1 MRNRLI
7 WIAVGLAIVV
17 AGGLAY
23 RGLTRLPQLA
33 VAKVESQAVERVLAA
48 VGRVRAEERVSV
60 YARTAGQ
67 ILSLVKDEGD
77 HVAAGDLLGEID
89 AGQPRAVLAQRKA
102 AVTAQRRQLEQ
113 SKRDLARAQSL
124 LAKGFITRAGFETA
138 RLAVQRDVEQLTQL
152 EAAVAEIERRLD
164 DYRIVAPMAGRILL
178 RPVDP
183 GQVIDVRTQIFELV
197 SQGAPEVETDVDE
210 TVAGALRV
218 GMRARLAPA
227 GMQGAIIAGHVNF
240 IAPRVEPTTGGR
252 TVRLSFDSP
261 PKDIPPGLSVDVN
274 ITVETRDKALTLP
287 RGAIAS
293 AEGESYVIVVRS
305 NKTERQ
311 VVSFID
317 WPAERVIV
325 TSGVSEGDDVAIDP
339 LATPSGVDVTPIA
352 APAAR

>member
-1 MRNRLI
+1 MRRRLI
-7 WIAVGLAIVV
+7 WIVVGLALV
-17 AGGLAY
+17 AAASLTY
-23 RGLTRLPQLA
+23 RVSTRLPTLA
-33 VAKVESQAVERVLAA
+33 VAKVKSQAVERVLAA

-67 ILSLVKDEGD
+67 ILTLIKDEGD
-77 HVAAGDLLGEID
+77 RVTAGELLGSID
-89 AGQPRAVLAQRKA
+89 AGQPRAVLAQRRA
-102 AVTAQRRQLEQ
+102 AVTAQRRQTEQ
-113 SKRDLARAQSL
+113 STRDLARAQSL
-124 LAKGFITRAGFETA
+124 LTKGFITRAGFETA
-138 RLAVQRDVEQLTQL
+138 RLAVQRDMEQLTQL

-164 DYRIVAPMAGRILL
+164 DYRIVAPMSGRILL

-183 GQVIDVRTQIFELV
+183 GQVVDVRTQIFELV

-210 TVAGALRV
+210 TVAGALQA

-227 GMQGAIIAGHVNF
+227 GMEGAIFDGRVIFV
-240 IAPRVEPTTGGR
+240 APRIEPTTGGR

-305 NKTERQ
+305 NRTARQ

-339 LATPSGVDVTPIA
+339 LATSAGVDVTPAA
-352 APAAR
+352 APASR